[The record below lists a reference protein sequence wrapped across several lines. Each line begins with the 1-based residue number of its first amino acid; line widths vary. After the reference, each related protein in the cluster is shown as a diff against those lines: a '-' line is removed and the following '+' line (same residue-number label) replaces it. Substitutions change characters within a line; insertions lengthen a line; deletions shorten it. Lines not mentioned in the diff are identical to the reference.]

1 MRSRPVA
8 FGAVYNFNNQEPP
21 MKKQSETRKRRN
33 DKLVTGRFQQRIRR
47 QKKKAERAAKPQE

>member
-1 MRSRPVA
+1 
-8 FGAVYNFNNQEPP
+8 